1 MFSKEHIMMFV
12 IVVVA
17 VIAAAYI
24 SGKLKLNSYEE
35 YYEENFDSSDYREI
49 DPREYRRA
57 A

>member
-1 MFSKEHIMMFV
+1 MGAIKEYLPMF
-12 IVVVA
+12 IVVVLA

-35 YYEENFDSSDYREI
+35 YYEENFDTAGYREV
-49 DPREYRRA
+49 DYQRA

>member
-1 MFSKEHIMMFV
+1 MELLKEYMPMF
-12 IVVVA
+12 IVVVLA

-35 YYEENFDSSDYREI
+35 YYEENFDTVGYREI
-49 DPREYRRA
+49 DYRQA

>member
-1 MFSKEHIMMFV
+1 MFTKEHIMTFA

-35 YYEENFDSSDYREI
+35 YYEENFDASDYQERKV
-49 DPREYRRA
+49 A
-57 A
+57 

>member
-1 MFSKEHIMMFV
+1 MFSKEHIMMFA

-35 YYEENFDSSDYREI
+35 YYEENFDTAGYQERI
-49 DPREYRRA
+49 A

>member
-1 MFSKEHIMMFV
+1 MKTEYLITFA

-17 VIAAAYI
+17 VIAAAWI

-35 YYEENFDSSDYREI
+35 YYEQ
-49 DPREYRRA
+49 A